1 MFTCEDEEIASE
13 VKRILQNGGSIPD
26 YRRELISEK
35 PLAIR
40 VETGMFPQGVNTW
53 SDTVFSMIASGEIEV
68 LKDTWLI
75 SLIETD
81 SDAVVVVNIKGLVPP
96 TEKSLD
102 EARGQI
108 IAPFQ
113 DHLERVWLEELRNKY
128 PVKVNYEVLYGLID

>member
-1 MFTCEDEEIASE
+1 
-13 VKRILQNGGSIPD
+13 
-26 YRRELISEK
+26 LISEK

-108 IAPFQ
+108 IATFQ